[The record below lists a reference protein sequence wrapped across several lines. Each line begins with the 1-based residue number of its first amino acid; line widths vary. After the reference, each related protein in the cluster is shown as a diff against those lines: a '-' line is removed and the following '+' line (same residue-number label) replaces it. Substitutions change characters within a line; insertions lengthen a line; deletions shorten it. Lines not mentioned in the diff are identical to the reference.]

1 MNNTVL
7 ISGVGNE
14 SDCYGVFSRFGA
26 LYKYGFITK
35 CVGLYRVWFYLRSDF
50 NRCRREMK
58 SQYTHNGEKWKISYS
73 KISKQFN
80 RILRRDKIYEVCNTY
95 LGFSSWTNEIVDVKL
110 IGTETCKINREIKYT
125 VTYESLVC
133 YTFMVM
139 NKDILI
145 SFKSAGTA
153 QYTAV
158 DETYAKHIAA
168 KMSVLEAT
176 KLVFSRIA
184 FEIKDGLVIN
194 IVKVESDIDTS
205 NVILE
210 MGEIEE
216 EQKMDDDEINDI
228 IAKLDD

>member
-1 MNNTVL
+1 
-7 ISGVGNE
+7 
-14 SDCYGVFSRFGA
+14 
-26 LYKYGFITK
+26 
-35 CVGLYRVWFYLRSDF
+35 
-50 NRCRREMK
+50 MK

-73 KISKQFN
+73 KLTKQFN
-80 RILRRDKIYEVCNTY
+80 RILKRDKIYEVCNTY
-95 LGFSSWTNEIVDVKL
+95 LGFSSWTNEIVYVKL
-110 IGTETCKINREIKYT
+110 IGTETCKINRENKYT

-139 NKDILI
+139 NKDSLI
-145 SFKSAGTA
+145 SFESIGTA

-158 DETYAKHIAA
+158 DETHAKHIAA

-205 NVILE
+205 NVILQ
-210 MGEIEE
+210 MGEMEE
-216 EQKMDDDEINDI
+216 EPKIDDDEISDI
-228 IAKLDD
+228 LAKLDD